1 MYRPFYIDEENIESK
16 KSKFPMVEPKKQSE
30 QQEVKPKEIKKKDSD
45 NSYKLDLTS
54 MIDSGTSIALSSAPK
69 QQKDS
74 KKKTSS
80 SNAKKSKIVEVSMAD
95 KDNGSTREL
104 NDFESN
110 VPYSEKY
117 EETNNLLRGTIA
129 QLEYGLQELQQDA
142 NIIRASKTMRK
153 KYDYLSE
160 IHGTIGNYLGNK
172 ISAIRELNNTIN
184 KCNEYEFKR
193 YKELKLNMEQDD
205 DKAIMEAYQA
215 FVNTPVGSYGF
226 SPLGPSSQDLTLRSP
241 NLNGIEVQANGAGG
255 YDDYIRNMTP
265 QQHMM
270 ALENNPDVK
279 QVVIYDQRTGA
290 RYFEVLNMQTMEP
303 VPNTDKM
310 DMMLIDEFDLD
321 LKNKV
326 ARSIN
331 MNITMPL
338 VVIGDSTL
346 NEY

>member
-1 MYRPFYIDEENIESK
+1 MYRPFYIDEEDIESK

-30 QQEVKPKEIKKKDSD
+30 QQEVKPKEVKKKDSD
-45 NSYKLDLTS
+45 NNYKLDLTS
-54 MIDSGTSIALSSAPK
+54 MIDGGTSIALSSAPK

-80 SNAKKSKIVEVSMAD
+80 SNTKKSKIVEVSMAD

>member
-1 MYRPFYIDEENIESK
+1 MYRPFYIDEEDIESK

-30 QQEVKPKEIKKKDSD
+30 RQEVKPKEVKKKDSD

-54 MIDSGTSIALSSAPK
+54 MIDGGTSIALSSAPK

-80 SNAKKSKIVEVSMAD
+80 SNTKKSKIVEVSMAD

>member
-1 MYRPFYIDEENIESK
+1 MK
-16 KSKFPMVEPKKQSE
+16 KALISLLGLSLFLFSLCLAGYFICSSTLN
-30 QQEVKPKEIKKKDSD
+30 QE
-45 NSYKLDLTS
+45 
-54 MIDSGTSIALSSAPK
+54 
-69 QQKDS
+69 QKDS

-80 SNAKKSKIVEVSMAD
+80 SNTKKSKIVEVSMAD

>member
-1 MYRPFYIDEENIESK
+1 MFQPIRFYDDIEEK
-16 KSKFPMVEPKKQSE
+16 KSKFPMMEPKKHSSE
-30 QQEVKPKEIKKKDSD
+30 EEKAKEVVKKTTTNVD
-45 NSYKLDLTS
+45 NYKLDLSS
-54 MIDSGTSIALSSAPK
+54 MINKGSSISISVD
-69 QQKDS
+69 KDIS
-74 KKKTSS
+74 KKKSS
-80 SNAKKSKIVEVSMAD
+80 SNNNRKRKTHEVEVNMAD
-95 KDNGSTREL
+95 AGKNNSSREL

-110 VPYSEKY
+110 IPYAEKY

-184 KCNEYEFKR
+184 KCNDFEFKR
-193 YKELKLNMEQDD
+193 YKELKLAQGEQDD

-241 NLNGIEVQANGAGG
+241 NLNAIEVQDNANG
-255 YDDYIRNMTP
+255 YENYIRNMTP

-270 ALENNPDVK
+270 SLENNPDIK
-279 QVVIYDQRTGA
+279 QVVVYDQKTGA
-290 RYFEVLNMQTMEP
+290 RYFEVLNMRTMEP

-331 MNITMPL
+331 MNMTMPL
-338 VVIGDSTL
+338 VVIGDATL

>member
-1 MYRPFYIDEENIESK
+1 MYRPFYIDEEDIESK
-16 KSKFPMVEPKKQSE
+16 KSKFPMVETKKQSE
-30 QQEVKPKEIKKKDSD
+30 KEEVKPKEVKKKDSN

-54 MIDSGTSIALSSAPK
+54 MIDGGTSIALSSAPK

-80 SNAKKSKIVEVSMAD
+80 SNTKKSKIVEVSMAD